1 VPSREKSD
9 SDAFQRAVV
18 RSLQSGLCANNREIR
33 ACFTYV
39 GASGGDVSL
48 QLRLAGGEGGIRTPD
63 TLSGMPV
70 FKTGA
75 INHSA
80 TSPITTVLLQ
90 FARLFQAEGPG
101 MEFHDFGEV
110 GHEVGQAVVAG
121 IRMIFMLHALLLKLF
136 V

>member
-1 VPSREKSD
+1 MPCGEKRG
-9 SDAFQRAVV
+9 QRPRCCRAVH
-18 RSLQSGLCANNREIR
+18 SLQSGLSSKYREIR
-33 ACFTYV
+33 AGFAYFGV
-39 GASGGDVSL
+39 GVDGLSR

-90 FARLFQAEGPG
+90 FAESW
-101 MEFHDFGEV
+101 
-110 GHEVGQAVVAG
+110 
-121 IRMIFMLHALLLKLF
+121 ILKLSGKPF
-136 V
+136 QRFE